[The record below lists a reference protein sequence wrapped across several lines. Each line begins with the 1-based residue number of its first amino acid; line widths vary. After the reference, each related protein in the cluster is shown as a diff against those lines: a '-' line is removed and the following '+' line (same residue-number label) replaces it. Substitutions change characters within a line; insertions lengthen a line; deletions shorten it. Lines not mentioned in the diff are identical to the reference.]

1 MNWFNTLIYLTSFS
15 SPRLRYIK
23 HGLLRGREMLYEADK
38 SDFARFASAE
48 FASSGKPKEG
58 KKTGFHDIKSDITLI
73 QESLAGVLK
82 GFRES
87 SMFLN
92 PHISESKRSQY
103 QIFQRGWSFSLPG
116 TRSLNSYV
124 ITLYRNLWKS
134 IRGILDGVEINF
146 QCLPSS

>member
-1 MNWFNTLIYLTSFS
+1 
-15 SPRLRYIK
+15 
-23 HGLLRGREMLYEADK
+23 MLYEADK

-58 KKTGFHDIKSDITLI
+58 KKTGFRDIKSDITLI

-103 QIFQRGWSFSLPG
+103 QIFQRG
-116 TRSLNSYV
+116 
-124 ITLYRNLWKS
+124 
-134 IRGILDGVEINF
+134 
-146 QCLPSS
+146 